1 MVPRA
6 PAQTLR
12 EHTRRSAAVG
22 SAVVAFAALIGALL
36 GGPWPVMLAVSIAAA
51 TLLWRDDLLVVQRQV
66 QGAVGEET
74 VAALLAP
81 LEAEGFVVLHDLDTG
96 GGNVD
101 HVVVGPTG
109 IFVIETKAWTGRV
122 YLEPGPRLMCGAR
135 EEDPTIAQV
144 LAEVFEVRRRL
155 RHVGMDGWVEAF
167 VALTATSL
175 PMGEIDL
182 RGVRVVEAGAVPDA
196 VRASRRRF
204 TETQVARAAAVIL
217 RADAPV
223 EVRAI
228 SLDA

>member
-6 PAQTLR
+6 PAQSLR
-12 EHTRRSAAVG
+12 EQTRRFAAVG
-22 SAVVAFAALIGALL
+22 SAVVAFAALIGTLL
-36 GGPWPVMLAVSIAAA
+36 GGPWPLMLAVSIAAA
-51 TLLWRDDLLVVQRQV
+51 AFLWRDDLVVVHRRV

-74 VAALLAP
+74 VGALLAP
-81 LEAEGFVVLHDLDTG
+81 LEAEGFVVVHDLDTG
-96 GGNVD
+96 RGNVD

-122 YLEPGPRLMCGAR
+122 YLKPGPRLMCGAR
-135 EEDPTIAQV
+135 EEDRTISQV

-167 VALTATSL
+167 VALTATRL
-175 PMGEIDL
+175 PKGEIDL
-182 RGVRVVEAGAVPDA
+182 RGVRVVEAAAIPDA
-196 VRASRRRF
+196 IRASRPRF

-217 RADAPV
+217 RGDALV